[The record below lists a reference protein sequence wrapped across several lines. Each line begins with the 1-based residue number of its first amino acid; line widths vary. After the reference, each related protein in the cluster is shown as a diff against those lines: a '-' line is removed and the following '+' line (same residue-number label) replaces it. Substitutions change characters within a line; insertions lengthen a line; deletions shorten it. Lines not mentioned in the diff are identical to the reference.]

1 MIDNFNSGYVKCL
14 VDIRQQ
20 LQDIKEY
27 FPRSKVRQLNMI
39 TSLVSYLLAHKDK
52 RDLYRD
58 TGGRGIWIKI
68 DQEGRVMHIAE
79 KKNDLRADDCEEK
92 TILREKR

>member
-1 MIDNFNSGYVKCL
+1 MIDNFNGGYVKCL
-14 VDIRQQ
+14 VDIQLQ

-39 TSLVSYLLAHKDK
+39 TSLISYLLDHKDK

-68 DQEGRVMHIAE
+68 DPEGRVMHIAE
-79 KKNDLRADDCEEK
+79 EKNDLGADDCETK
-92 TILREKR
+92 TILRERQ

>member
-27 FPRSKVRQLNMI
+27 FPRSKIRQLNMI

-58 TGGRGIWIKI
+58 TGGHGIWIKI
-68 DQEGRVMHIAE
+68 DPEGRVMHIAE
-79 KKNDLRADDCEEK
+79 KKNDLGADDCETE
-92 TILREKR
+92 TILRERR